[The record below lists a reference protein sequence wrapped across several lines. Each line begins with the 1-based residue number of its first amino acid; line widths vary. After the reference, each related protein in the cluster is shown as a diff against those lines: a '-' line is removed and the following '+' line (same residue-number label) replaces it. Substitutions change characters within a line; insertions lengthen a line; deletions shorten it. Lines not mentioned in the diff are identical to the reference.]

1 MKEVIA
7 DMEDQILMKKV
18 KNQNINSDEEDEMNE
33 SSLSTDDI
41 EKRELKKQYLK
52 RNQEKYLI

>member
-1 MKEVIA
+1 MKTQMKEVIA

-41 EKRELKKQYLK
+41 EKRELKK
-52 RNQEKYLI
+52 

>member
-18 KNQNINSDEEDEMNE
+18 KNQNINSDEEDEINE
-33 SSLSTDDI
+33 
-41 EKRELKKQYLK
+41 
-52 RNQEKYLI
+52 